1 MSRLDPAPA
10 DRQGEMAPEL
20 DAAGAAMG
28 FVPNSARIMA
38 HRPDILR
45 GFLGLGAA
53 VLGPGGTLDP
63 GLKQMVAHVASA
75 AAGCSYCQAHTAERA
90 AHTGLAP
97 EKIAA
102 LWSHETSDQFD
113 EAERAALRLAQAAA
127 SVPNDAS
134 DAHFEALKRH
144 YSDEQI
150 AELVAVIAFFGFL
163 NRWNDTLAT
172 PLEESPLAFAE
183 AHLAGLG
190 WTPGAHLGETL
201 GGEPRPRTWDRP
213 SA

>member
-1 MSRLDPAPA
+1 MTRLDPAPA
-10 DRQGEMAPEL
+10 ERQAEMAPEL
-20 DAAGAAMG
+20 EAAGMAMG

-53 VLGPGGTLDP
+53 ILGPGGTLEP
-63 GLKQMVAHVASA
+63 SLKQMVAHIASA

-90 AHTGLAP
+90 AHAGLDT

-102 LWSHETSDQFD
+102 LWSYETSDLFSQ
-113 EAERAALRLAQAAA
+113 AERSALSLAQAAA
-127 SVPNDAS
+127 RVPNDATQ
-134 DAHFEALKRH
+134 AHFDALKRH

-183 AHLAGLG
+183 AHLSGLG
-190 WTPGAHLGETL
+190 WTPGAHRGRDSE
-201 GGEPRPRTWDRP
+201 
-213 SA
+213 